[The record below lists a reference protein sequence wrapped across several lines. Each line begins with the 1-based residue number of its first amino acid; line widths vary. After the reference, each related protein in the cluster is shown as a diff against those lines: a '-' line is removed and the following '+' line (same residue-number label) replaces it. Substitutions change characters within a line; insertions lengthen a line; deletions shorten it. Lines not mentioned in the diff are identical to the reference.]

1 MVEQVGMLD
10 ERFFMYAEEVDW
22 CYRIRQASWAIWQE
36 PRARVTH
43 VGGAATSQFRS
54 RMLIALYESRLRF
67 FRKHYSRRFIRWHMR
82 IVRAGMLRAALL
94 DWRDYARGRLSGDEL
109 RARLW
114 TYGEVMRT
122 KD

>member
-1 MVEQVGMLD
+1 
-10 ERFFMYAEEVDW
+10 MYAEEVDW
-22 CYRIRQASWAIWQE
+22 CYRIREAGWAIWQE
-36 PRARVTH
+36 PRARVNH

-54 RMLIALYESRLRF
+54 RMLIALYDSRLRF

-94 DWRDYARGRLSGDEL
+94 DWRSFLRGRLGGDEL

-114 TYGEVMRT
+114 AYGKVSQL
-122 KD
+122 